1 MEAATMTRYK
11 KELPETWAEKECI
24 TDMITELNKIFD
36 YAQIRKTTRGGY
48 SLIVN
53 GRSVMVIYDKTK
65 IYDMVAAFLQGAY
78 FMAEK
83 ETLNYC

>member
-1 MEAATMTRYK
+1 MEGEKMTRYK
-11 KELPETWAEKECI
+11 RALPETWAEKECI

-53 GRSVMVIYDKTK
+53 GRSVMIIYDKNK

-83 ETLNYC
+83 DLLNL

>member
-1 MEAATMTRYK
+1 MTRYK
-11 KELPETWAEKECI
+11 KELLATCAEKETI
-24 TDMITELNKIFD
+24 TEMITELNKIFD

-65 IYDMVAAFLQGAY
+65 IYDMIAAFLQGAY

-83 ETLNYC
+83 ELLNYC

>member
-1 MEAATMTRYK
+1 MNALA
-11 KELPETWAEKECI
+11 
-24 TDMITELNKIFD
+24 IFGLTAFD
-36 YAQIRKTTRGGY
+36 SIEIINIEYDANDSVVFRWNHGGY

>member
-1 MEAATMTRYK
+1 MTRYK
-11 KELPETWAEKECI
+11 KELLATRAEKETI
-24 TDMITELNKIFD
+24 TKIITELNKIFD